1 MLKRTT
7 RSSGENADRSSG
19 KQQGSAGL
27 RNQSLIAAICLAVA
41 VLLAAPTY
49 SAAQTPVINSIN
61 PTSVT
66 AGSQQFTLTVNGSGF
81 DAAAVV
87 QWNSGG
93 LATNFVSDSQL
104 TATVT
109 ADLITNAGTATVTVS
124 DDGSTSNSATFTI
137 VPPAPVITSLNP
149 NSALAGAAG
158 VMLVVN
164 GSNFDNGAIVQWNG
178 GPLTTAFVSATQLD
192 ATVPASLIATPGSA
206 TVTVFDNGQTSNSA
220 TFTIIAPPTISS
232 INPNAAVAGGPVFTL
247 TVNGTNFDN
256 SASVQWNGT
265 GIPTSFGNST
275 QLSATVAASLIAS
288 PGTALVTVSDNGAT
302 SNSATFTIAPAP
314 AIGSLNPTSA
324 TAGGPGFTLTVDGSG
339 FASGA
344 TVQWNGTGLTTNF
357 VSSSEMTA
365 TVPAT
370 LISTAGSATVT
381 VLEDGVTSNSATFTI
396 AALTIA
402 SLSPNTATAGQ
413 AGFTL
418 TVNGTG
424 FVSGAVVQW
433 NSTAL
438 TTTFVS
444 TTQLT
449 ATVTAGLVATAGS
462 ATVTVTQDGVTSNG
476 ATFTIAALTITSL
489 SPNTATAGQAGFTL
503 TVNGTGFVS
512 GATVQWNSTAL
523 TTTFVNAT
531 QLTATVTAGLVAT
544 AGSATVT
551 VAENGVTSSGAT
563 FTIAALT
570 ITSLSP
576 NTATAGQTG
585 FTLTVNGTGFVSGA
599 VVHWNT
605 TALTTTFVSTTQLT
619 ATVTAG
625 LVATAGS
632 ATVTVAQNGVTSNGV
647 TFTIASGPAITS
659 LSPNTA
665 AAGGPAFTLTVTGTG
680 FVSGA
685 VVEWN
690 GTSLNTT
697 FVNATE
703 LTAMVAAS
711 FIAAPTTVS
720 VTVAENGVTSGAANF
735 TVAAEPVI
743 TTLNPLAATAS
754 GPAFILTVNG
764 TGFLSGAVVHWNS
777 TVLTTTFVNS
787 TELTAE
793 VTANLI
799 ATPGTASVTVVED
812 GVTSASATFTISSGP
827 VITSLSPNTA
837 TAGGAAFTLTV
848 NGAGFAA
855 GAIVQ
860 WNGTALPT
868 TFVSS
873 NQLTAQVAASFI
885 ASAGTATV
893 TVVEGGVT
901 STSATFTIG
910 PAPVISSL
918 SPNAAIVGG
927 GAFTLTVNGS
937 GFISGAV
944 VRWNSSSLPT
954 TFVSAKQL
962 TAQVAASLIAA
973 PSTVSVTVLENGV
986 TSGSA
991 AFTVASGPV
1000 ITSLSPGSAAA
1011 GGPSF
1016 TLTVDGAG
1024 FLSSAVVN
1032 WNSTALA
1039 TTFVSATQLTA
1050 QVTANLIATPG
1061 TVTVTVVE
1069 NGVTSTSASFTIAA
1083 APAISSLSPS
1093 SAMAGGPAFTL
1104 TVNGTGFFSGA
1115 VVNWNGSPLPTNF
1128 VSATQ
1133 LAAQVA
1139 ASLIAAPGTA
1149 TVTVVESGATSGGA
1163 TFTISAGP
1171 VITSLSPDVVTVGG
1185 PAFTLTVNG
1194 SGFVSGA
1201 VVKWNGSALATN
1213 FVSATQLTAQ
1223 VPASL
1228 IAAAGTANV
1237 TVVENGVTSA
1247 SATFTVTAGQVITS
1261 LSPDSATAGGPAFTL
1276 TVNGSGFTSGA
1287 VVHWNS
1293 TGLTTTFVSAT
1304 QLKAAVPA
1312 NLITAPGTASI
1323 TVVMAGTT
1331 SPSEP
1336 FTITVPSL
1344 SLSASPTSSPTQNA
1358 NVSLTMN
1365 SAASTQLTGTLA
1377 ISFVA
1382 DSSDANTPSGY
1393 QDPNLEFVSTGA
1405 TTIPFTIEA
1414 NSKTATL
1421 GSNGAIQQG
1430 TVAGTITVTMTS
1442 LLAGTAD
1449 VLPKPAPTFTITVPR
1464 LAPVIAA
1471 GSVEIAS
1478 LTSTGFD
1485 VELNG
1490 YSTSRDVQ
1498 EATFVFTGASG
1509 STLNGQTSFQ
1519 VSFSSAAATYFG
1531 GSTGLKNGGN
1541 FGLTVHFTY
1550 SGDTSVISGGS
1561 VAVTVSNSVG
1571 TSSEV
1576 TGESQ

>member
-1 MLKRTT
+1 M
-7 RSSGENADRSSG
+7 
-19 KQQGSAGL
+19 
-27 RNQSLIAAICLAVA
+27 
-41 VLLAAPTY
+41 
-49 SAAQTPVINSIN
+49 
-61 PTSVT
+61 
-66 AGSQQFTLTVNGSGF
+66 
-81 DAAAVV
+81 
-87 QWNSGG
+87 
-93 LATNFVSDSQL
+93 
-104 TATVT
+104 
-109 ADLITNAGTATVTVS
+109 
-124 DDGSTSNSATFTI
+124 
-137 VPPAPVITSLNP
+137 
-149 NSALAGAAG
+149 
-158 VMLVVN
+158 
-164 GSNFDNGAIVQWNG
+164 
-178 GPLTTAFVSATQLD
+178 
-192 ATVPASLIATPGSA
+192 
-206 TVTVFDNGQTSNSA
+206 
-220 TFTIIAPPTISS
+220 
-232 INPNAAVAGGPVFTL
+232 
-247 TVNGTNFDN
+247 
-256 SASVQWNGT
+256 
-265 GIPTSFGNST
+265 
-275 QLSATVAASLIAS
+275 
-288 PGTALVTVSDNGAT
+288 
-302 SNSATFTIAPAP
+302 
-314 AIGSLNPTSA
+314 
-324 TAGGPGFTLTVDGSG
+324 
-339 FASGA
+339 
-344 TVQWNGTGLTTNF
+344 
-357 VSSSEMTA
+357 
-365 TVPAT
+365 
-370 LISTAGSATVT
+370 
-381 VLEDGVTSNSATFTI
+381 
-396 AALTIA
+396 
-402 SLSPNTATAGQ
+402 
-413 AGFTL
+413 
-418 TVNGTG
+418 
-424 FVSGAVVQW
+424 
-433 NSTAL
+433 
-438 TTTFVS
+438 
-444 TTQLT
+444 
-449 ATVTAGLVATAGS
+449 
-462 ATVTVTQDGVTSNG
+462 
-476 ATFTIAALTITSL
+476 
-489 SPNTATAGQAGFTL
+489 
-503 TVNGTGFVS
+503 
-512 GATVQWNSTAL
+512 
-523 TTTFVNAT
+523 
-531 QLTATVTAGLVAT
+531 
-544 AGSATVT
+544 
-551 VAENGVTSSGAT
+551 
-563 FTIAALT
+563 
-570 ITSLSP
+570 
-576 NTATAGQTG
+576 
-585 FTLTVNGTGFVSGA
+585 
-599 VVHWNT
+599 
-605 TALTTTFVSTTQLT
+605 
-619 ATVTAG
+619 
-625 LVATAGS
+625 
-632 ATVTVAQNGVTSNGV
+632 
-647 TFTIASGPAITS
+647 
-659 LSPNTA
+659 
-665 AAGGPAFTLTVTGTG
+665 
-680 FVSGA
+680 
-685 VVEWN
+685 
-690 GTSLNTT
+690 
-697 FVNATE
+697 
-703 LTAMVAAS
+703 
-711 FIAAPTTVS
+711 
-720 VTVAENGVTSGAANF
+720 
-735 TVAAEPVI
+735 
-743 TTLNPLAATAS
+743 
-754 GPAFILTVNG
+754 
-764 TGFLSGAVVHWNS
+764 
-777 TVLTTTFVNS
+777 
-787 TELTAE
+787 
-793 VTANLI
+793 
-799 ATPGTASVTVVED
+799 
-812 GVTSASATFTISSGP
+812 
-827 VITSLSPNTA
+827 
-837 TAGGAAFTLTV
+837 
-848 NGAGFAA
+848 
-855 GAIVQ
+855 
-860 WNGTALPT
+860 
-868 TFVSS
+868 
-873 NQLTAQVAASFI
+873 
-885 ASAGTATV
+885 
-893 TVVEGGVT
+893 
-901 STSATFTIG
+901 
-910 PAPVISSL
+910 
-918 SPNAAIVGG
+918 
-927 GAFTLTVNGS
+927 
-937 GFISGAV
+937 
-944 VRWNSSSLPT
+944 
-954 TFVSAKQL
+954 
-962 TAQVAASLIAA
+962 
-973 PSTVSVTVLENGV
+973 
-986 TSGSA
+986 
-991 AFTVASGPV
+991 
-1000 ITSLSPGSAAA
+1000 
-1011 GGPSF
+1011 
-1016 TLTVDGAG
+1016 
-1024 FLSSAVVN
+1024 
-1032 WNSTALA
+1032 
-1039 TTFVSATQLTA
+1039 
-1050 QVTANLIATPG
+1050 
-1061 TVTVTVVE
+1061 TVVE

-1312 NLITAPGTASI
+1312 NLIAAPGTASI

>member
-1 MLKRTT
+1 MYLV
-7 RSSGENADRSSG
+7 
-19 KQQGSAGL
+19 
-27 RNQSLIAAICLAVA
+27 VA
-41 VLLAAPTY
+41 LLLAAPTN
-49 SAAQTPVINSIN
+49 SAGQG
-61 PTSVT
+61 PTISQLSPPSVN
-66 AGSQQFTLTVNGSGF
+66 AGSAGFTLTV
-81 DAAAVV
+81 
-87 QWNSGG
+87 
-93 LATNFVSDSQL
+93 T
-104 TATVT
+104 
-109 ADLITNAGTATVTVS
+109 
-124 DDGSTSNSATFTI
+124 
-137 VPPAPVITSLNP
+137 
-149 NSALAGAAG
+149 
-158 VMLVVN
+158 
-164 GSNFDNGAIVQWNG
+164 GSNFDGSEVVQWGSTTLPTTDVSSTEVTASVDSSLIVTAGTVSVSVTNDIGPSNSLPFTIYPVVSGISPSSATATAPGFTLTVSGQGFDLAAVAQWNG
-178 GPLTTAFVSATQLD
+178 TTLSTTFGGATQLT
-192 ATVPASLIATPGSA
+192 AAVPGTLIATPGSA
-206 TVTVFDNGQTSNSA
+206 TVTVIDNGVTSQSA
-220 TFTIIAPPTISS
+220 APFTINPPPTISS
-232 INPNAAVAGGPVFTL
+232 LSPNATAAGGPVFTL
-247 TVNGTNFDN
+247 TVNGSNFD
-256 SASVQWNGT
+256 SAATVQWNGT
-265 GIPTSFGNST
+265 GIPTSFGSST

-288 PGTALVTVSDNGAT
+288 PGTALVTVFDDGVT
-302 SNSATFTIAPAP
+302 SNSATFTIAPEP
-314 AIGSLNPTSA
+314 AIGSLSPSSA
-324 TAGGPGFTLTVDGSG
+324 TAGGSDFTLTVSGSG
-339 FASGA
+339 FAAGA
-344 TVQWNGTGLTTNF
+344 VVQWNGTELTTAF
-357 VSSSEMTA
+357 VSSSELTA
-365 TVPAT
+365 TVTAS
-370 LISTAGSATVT
+370 LIATAGSATVT
-381 VLEDGVTSNSATFTI
+381 VLEGGVTSNSATFTI
-396 AALTIA
+396 AALTIT

-413 AGFTL
+413 AGLTL
-418 TVNGTG
+418 IVNGTG

-433 NSTAL
+433 NGAAL
-438 TTTFVS
+438 STTFVGA
-444 TTQLT
+444 TQLT
-449 ATVTAGLVATAGS
+449 AQVSATLIATAGT
-462 ATVTVTQDGVTSNG
+462 ATVTVVENGVTSGG

-512 GATVQWNSTAL
+512 GAAVQWNS
-523 TTTFVNAT
+523 
-531 QLTATVTAGLVAT
+531 
-544 AGSATVT
+544 
-551 VAENGVTSSGAT
+551 
-563 FTIAALT
+563 
-570 ITSLSP
+570 
-576 NTATAGQTG
+576 
-585 FTLTVNGTGFVSGA
+585 
-599 VVHWNT
+599 

-625 LVATAGS
+625 LVASAGSATITVTENGATSPGVTFTIAPPPVITSLSPSSATAGQAGFALTVNGSGFVSGATVQWTTTSGTTPLSTTFGSASLLTAQVPASLVASAGS
-632 ATVTVAQNGVTSNGV
+632 ATVTVAENGGTSSGV
-647 TFTIASGPAITS
+647 TFNIAPGPAITS

-665 AAGGPAFTLTVTGTG
+665 AAGGAAFTLTVNGTG

-685 VVEWN
+685 VVDWN
-690 GTSLNTT
+690 GTSLSTT
-697 FVNATE
+697 FVNSTE

-711 FIAAPTTVS
+711 LIATPAAAS
-720 VTVAENGVTSGAANF
+720 VTVVENGVTSNAANF

-743 TTLNPLAATAS
+743 TSLDPLAATAS

-777 TVLTTTFVNS
+777 TALTTTFVNS
-787 TELTAE
+787 TQLTAQ

-799 ATPGTASVTVVED
+799 ATPGTESVTVVED
-812 GVTSASATFTISSGP
+812 GVTSAAATFTVSSGP

-868 TFVSS
+868 TFVNS

-885 ASAGTATV
+885 ASPGTVTV

-910 PAPVISSL
+910 PPPVISSL
-918 SPNAAIVGG
+918 SPNAATAGS
-927 GAFTLTVNGS
+927 GAFTLTVHGS
-937 GFISGAV
+937 GFISSAV
-944 VRWNSSSLPT
+944 VHWNNSSLPT
-954 TFVSAKQL
+954 TFVSATQL

-973 PSTVSVTVLENGV
+973 PSTVSVTVGENGV

-991 AFTVASGPV
+991 TFTVALGPV

-1016 TLTVDGAG
+1016 TLTVNGAG
-1024 FLSSAVVN
+1024 FVSGAVVQ
-1032 WNSTALA
+1032 WNTTSLA

-1050 QVTANLIATPG
+1050 QVAANLIATPG
-1061 TVTVTVVE
+1061 SVTVTVVE
-1069 NGVTSTSASFTIAA
+1069 NGTTSPSASFTIAA

-1104 TVNGTGFFSGA
+1104 VVNGSGFLSGA
-1115 VVNWNGSPLPTNF
+1115 VVQWSGSALATSF
-1128 VSATQ
+1128 VSGTQ
-1133 LAAQVA
+1133 LTAQVP

-1149 TVTVVESGATSGGA
+1149 TVTVVESGLTSGSA
-1163 TFTISAGP
+1163 TFTISGGP
-1171 VITSLSPDVVTVGG
+1171 VIASLSPDAATAGS

-1201 VVKWNGSALATN
+1201 VVQWNASALATSY
-1213 FVSATQLTAQ
+1213 VSGTQLTAQ

-1247 SATFTVTAGQVITS
+1247 SATFTIAAGQVITS
-1261 LSPDSATAGGPAFTL
+1261 LSPDAATAGGPAFTL
-1276 TVNGSGFTSGA
+1276 TVNGAGFTSAA
-1287 VVHWNS
+1287 VVQWNS
-1293 TGLTTTFVSAT
+1293 TGLTTTFVSGT
-1304 QLKAAVPA
+1304 QLTAAVPA
-1312 NLITAPGTASI
+1312 SLIAAPGSASI

-1331 SPSEP
+1331 STSEP

-1358 NVSLTMN
+1358 NVSLTIN
-1365 SAASTQLTGTLA
+1365 SAAATQLTGTLA

-1393 QDPNLEFVSTGA
+1393 QDPNLVFVSTG
-1405 TTIPFTIEA
+1405 TSTIPFTIAA

-1449 VLPKPAPTFTITVPR
+1449 VLPIPAPTVTISLPR
-1464 LAPVIAA
+1464 LAPVIEA
-1471 GSVEIAS
+1471 GSVTIAN
-1478 LTSTGFD
+1478 LTSAGFD
-1485 VELNG
+1485 VELNAF
-1490 YSTSRDVQ
+1490 STSRDVQ

-1509 STLNGQTSFQ
+1509 STLSGSTSFQ
-1519 VSFSSAAATYFG
+1519 VSFSSAAANYFG